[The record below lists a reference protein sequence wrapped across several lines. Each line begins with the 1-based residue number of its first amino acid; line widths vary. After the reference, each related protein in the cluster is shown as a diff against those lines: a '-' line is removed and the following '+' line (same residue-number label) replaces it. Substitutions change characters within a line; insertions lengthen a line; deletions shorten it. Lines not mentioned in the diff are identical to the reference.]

1 MLTRTS
7 LCRVLRSNRL
17 FLKKKTPINCGPLS
31 DLVPYLVFKKHEKL
45 PLRCVTFSKVY
56 KIYRAFNRSPSLQVR
71 GISLNIF
78 KAFDKVWYHRLLF
91 KLESFGIR
99 GELFNLL
106 EDYLSNRSQRVLL
119 YDQESSWFHNKTGV
133 PQGSILG
140 PLLFLIHI
148 NDPPDGLSS
157 TAKFFAD
164 DASLFSIVHDLNELA
179 K

>member
-1 MLTRTS
+1 M
-7 LCRVLRSNRL
+7 
-17 FLKKKTPINCGPLS
+17 
-31 DLVPYLVFKKHEKL
+31 VPYLVFKKYEKL
-45 PLRCVTFSKVY
+45 PLRSVTFSKIY
-56 KIYRAFNRSPSLQVR
+56 KIYRAVNRSPSLQVR
-71 GISLNIF
+71 GIPLDIY

-91 KLESFGIR
+91 KRESFGIR
-99 GELFNLL
+99 GELLNLL
-106 EDYLSNRSQRVLL
+106 EDYLSNMSQRVLL
-119 YDQESSWFHNKTGV
+119 YGQESSWFHNKNGF

-148 NDPPDGLSS
+148 NDLPDGLSS